1 MGKVYAVASIKGGVG
16 KTTIAGNLGVAL
28 ARGGRKVLLIDTDLA
43 MAGLTTVFGLS
54 DAPVTLHDLLA
65 GKGTVDKAL
74 CKAHGV
80 DVLPSG
86 PTVGGFLRAD
96 PTRLKGIIDGIKGG
110 YDYVILD
117 TPPGLSKY
125 GLTPLK
131 LADELLMIVMPEISS
146 VESAARLENVAELL
160 DAKITGVVVNRVRKP
175 SLLGKL
181 KGAPRMLRREEVQRR
196 LRSKIIGGVPD
207 DPSVVEAAN
216 LRRPVVLH
224 KPKGAASKAF
234 RSLAAILAGA

>member
-28 ARGGRKVLLIDTDLA
+28 ARAGRKVLLVDTDLA

-96 PTRLKGIIDGIKGG
+96 PTRLKGILDGLKGG

-125 GLTPLK
+125 SLTPLK
-131 LADELLMIVMPEISS
+131 LADELLMVVMPEISS

-160 DAKITGVVVNRVRKP
+160 DAKITGVVVNRVKKP
-175 SLLGKL
+175 SVLDRL
-181 KGAPRMLRREEVQRR
+181 KGTRRMRREEVQRR
-196 LRSKIIGGVPD
+196 LRSKIIGGIPD
-207 DPSVVEAAN
+207 DPAVVEAAN

-234 RSLAAILAGA
+234 RSLAAVIAGA